1 MSKLELLK
9 RKSKKFRE
17 ALACCKICPHE
28 CGVDRTTGGKGF
40 CRTGNKP
47 VISSFGPHF
56 GEERELVGP
65 GGSGT
70 IFFTAC
76 NLACKF
82 CQNFDISQQDDG
94 KDISVEKLAEI
105 MLSLEARGCAN
116 INFVTPTHQLPMILD
131 ALVIAVGKGLELPL
145 VYNCGGYEKV
155 ETIRELEGI
164 IDIYMPDFKWG
175 NNALG
180 KKYSGISDYFDRI
193 SESILEMHRQVGSLA
208 TDSRGV
214 AERGLL
220 IRHLVMPN
228 IEKNREQVLS
238 FIAEKLPAD
247 TYINIMD
254 QYHPAYKANGLPD
267 IDRRL
272 TMKEYLHAVE
282 YAKKLGFHRGF

>member
-1 MSKLELLK
+1 MSKLEQLK
-9 RKSKKFRE
+9 RKAKKFSK

-28 CGVDRTTGGKGF
+28 CGVDRTAGGKGF

-56 GEERELVGP
+56 GEERELVGS

-82 CQNFDISQQDDG
+82 CQNHDISQQDDG
-94 KDISVEKLAEI
+94 REISVKKLAEI
-105 MLSLEARGCAN
+105 MLSLEARGCSN

-131 ALVIAVGKGLELPL
+131 ALVIALDKGLDLPL
-145 VYNCGGYEKV
+145 VYNSGGYEKV
-155 ETIRELEGI
+155 ETIQDLEGV
-164 IDIYMPDFKWG
+164 IDIYMPDLKWG

-180 KKYSGISDYFDRI
+180 EKYSGISDYFDRI
-193 SESILEMHRQVGSLA
+193 SESILEMHRQTGSL
-208 TDSRGV
+208 TTNSRDV
-214 AERGLL
+214 AVRGLL

-228 IEKNREQVLS
+228 LEKNSEQVLS
-238 FIAEKLPAD
+238 FIAEELPLD

-254 QYHPAYKANGLPD
+254 QYHPAYMASDLPD
-267 IDRRL
+267 ISRRL
-272 TMKEYLHAVE
+272 KIKEYLHAVE
-282 YAKKLGFHRGF
+282 YAKKLGLHRGF